1 MTKITM
7 IGAGNLATH
16 LCRALINSGHEIIQ
30 IYSRTIESASTLAK
44 EINVPYTT
52 DTKAIKSSDL
62 AIIAV
67 NDDSIQVI
75 EKHIGFPKVHT
86 SGTKPLSTLNGKNIG
101 VFYPL
106 QTFNKNINVN
116 FKSIP
121 VCVESSNSDLLQI
134 LKNLAVSISDKVVE
148 LNSEQRKNLHLA
160 AVISCNFSNMLY
172 RLSEEVCQKEGIPFD
187 ILQPLILETAQKIKH
202 TSPSL
207 AQTGPARRGDF
218 ETVEKHLMLLKND
231 EEKKEIYQL
240 LTASI
245 KKRQ

>member
-7 IGAGNLATH
+7 IGAGNLATQ

-86 SGTKPLSTLNGKNIG
+86 SGTKPISTLNGKNIG

-121 VCVESSNSDLLQI
+121 VCVESSNSDLLQT
-134 LKNLAVSISDKVVE
+134 LKI
-148 LNSEQRKNLHLA
+148 
-160 AVISCNFSNMLY
+160 
-172 RLSEEVCQKEGIPFD
+172 
-187 ILQPLILETAQKIKH
+187 
-202 TSPSL
+202 
-207 AQTGPARRGDF
+207 
-218 ETVEKHLMLLKND
+218 
-231 EEKKEIYQL
+231 
-240 LTASI
+240 
-245 KKRQ
+245 

>member
-16 LCRALINSGHEIIQ
+16 LCRALIDAGHEIIQ
-30 IYSRTIESASTLAK
+30 IYSRTVESASSLAN

-52 DTKAIKSSDL
+52 DSKAIISSDL

-67 NDDSIQVI
+67 NDDSIQDI
-75 EKHIGFPKVHT
+75 EKYIGFPKVHT
-86 SGTKPLSTLNGKNIG
+86 SGTKSLSNLNGKNIG

-106 QTFNKNINVN
+106 QSFSKNIDIN
-116 FKSIP
+116 FNSIP
-121 VCVESSNSDLLQI
+121 VCIESSNSDLLQT
-134 LKNLAVSISDKVVE
+134 LKNLAVSISDKVIE

-172 RLSEEVCQKEGIPFD
+172 RLSEELCQKEGISFD

-202 TSPSL
+202 ISPSM
-207 AQTGPARRGDF
+207 AQTGPAKRGDF
-218 ETVEKHLMLLKND
+218 ETIAKHLMLLEND
-231 EEKKEIYQL
+231 DEKKEIYQL

>member
-1 MTKITM
+1 M

-16 LCRALINSGHEIIQ
+16 LCHALINAGHEIIQ
-30 IYSRTIESASTLAK
+30 IYSRTLESASTLAN

-52 DTKAIKSSDL
+52 DSKAIISSDL

-67 NDDSIQVI
+67 NDDSIQDI
-75 EKHIGFPKVHT
+75 EKHITFPKAHT
-86 SGTKPLSTLNGKNIG
+86 SGTKPLSNLNGENIG
-101 VFYPL
+101 VLYPL
-106 QTFNKNINVN
+106 QTFNKNLDIN

-121 VCVESSNSDLLQI
+121 VCIESSNSNLLQT
-134 LKNLAVSISDKVVE
+134 LKNLAQSISDKVLE

-187 ILQPLILETAQKIKH
+187 ILHPLILETAQKIKH
-202 TSPSL
+202 TTPSN
-207 AQTGPARRGDF
+207 AQTGPAKRGDF
-218 ETVEKHLMLLKND
+218 ETIEKHLMLLQND

-245 KKRQ
+245 KKRNEL

>member
-1 MTKITM
+1 M

-16 LCRALINSGHEIIQ
+16 LCRALINAGHEIIQ
-30 IYSRTIESASTLAK
+30 IYSRTVESASTLAE
-44 EINVPYTT
+44 EINAPYTNEAE
-52 DTKAIKSSDL
+52 AIICSDL

-67 NDDSIQVI
+67 NDDSIQNI
-75 EKHIGFPKVHT
+75 EKHISFPKVHT

-106 QTFNKNINVN
+106 QTFNKNIDVN

-121 VCVESSNSDLLQI
+121 VCVESSNSDLLQTLI
-134 LKNLAVSISDKVVE
+134 ELALSISDKVVE

-172 RLSEEVCQKEGIPFD
+172 RLSEEICQKESIPFE
-187 ILQPLILETAQKIKH
+187 ILQPLILETAQKIKYK
-202 TSPSL
+202 SPSL
-207 AQTGPARRGDF
+207 AQTGPAKRGDF
-218 ETVEKHLMLLKND
+218 ETIAKHLMILEND
-231 EEKKEIYQL
+231 YEKKEIYEL

>member
-1 MTKITM
+1 M

-16 LCRALINSGHEIIQ
+16 LCRALINAGHEIIQ
-30 IYSRTIESASTLAK
+30 IYSRTLESASTLAN

-52 DTKAIKSSDL
+52 DSKAIISSDL

-67 NDDSIQVI
+67 NDDSIQDI
-75 EKHIGFPKVHT
+75 EKHITFPKVHT
-86 SGTKPLSTLNGKNIG
+86 SGTKPLSNLNGENIG
-101 VFYPL
+101 VLYPL
-106 QTFNKNINVN
+106 QTFNKNLDIN

-121 VCVESSNSDLLQI
+121 VCIESSNSNLLQT
-134 LKNLAVSISDKVVE
+134 LKNLAQSISDKVLE

-187 ILQPLILETAQKIKH
+187 ILHPLILETAQKIKH
-202 TSPSL
+202 TTPSN
-207 AQTGPARRGDF
+207 AQTGPAKRGDF
-218 ETVEKHLMLLKND
+218 ETIEKHLMLLQND

>member
-44 EINVPYTT
+44 EINAPYTT
-52 DTKAIKSSDL
+52 DTEAIISSDL

-67 NDDSIQVI
+67 NDDSIQDI
-75 EKHIGFPKVHT
+75 EKHITFPKVHT

-106 QTFNKNINVN
+106 QTFNKNIDVN

-121 VCVESSNSDLLQI
+121 VCVESSNSGLLQT
-134 LKNLAVSISDKVVE
+134 LKNLA
-148 LNSEQRKNLHLA
+148 H
-160 AVISCNFSNMLY
+160 
-172 RLSEEVCQKEGIPFD
+172 
-187 ILQPLILETAQKIKH
+187 
-202 TSPSL
+202 
-207 AQTGPARRGDF
+207 
-218 ETVEKHLMLLKND
+218 
-231 EEKKEIYQL
+231 IYFG
-240 LTASI
+240 
-245 KKRQ
+245 

>member
-16 LCRALINSGHEIIQ
+16 LCRALINAGHEIIQ
-30 IYSRTIESASTLAK
+30 IYSRTVESASTLAE
-44 EINVPYTT
+44 EINAPYTNEAE
-52 DTKAIKSSDL
+52 AIICSDL

-67 NDDSIQVI
+67 NDDSIQNI
-75 EKHIGFPKVHT
+75 EKHISFPKVHT

-106 QTFNKNINVN
+106 QTFNKNIDVN

-121 VCVESSNSDLLQI
+121 VCVESSNSDLLQTLI
-134 LKNLAVSISDKVVE
+134 ELALSISDKVVE

-172 RLSEEVCQKEGIPFD
+172 RLSEEICQKESIPFE
-187 ILQPLILETAQKIKH
+187 ILQPLILETAQKIKYK
-202 TSPSL
+202 SPSL
-207 AQTGPARRGDF
+207 AQTGPAKRGDF
-218 ETVEKHLMLLKND
+218 ETIAKHLMILEND
-231 EEKKEIYQL
+231 YEKKEIYEL

>member
-1 MTKITM
+1 MIKITM

-16 LCRALINSGHEIIQ
+16 LCRALINSGNEIVQ
-30 IYSRTIESASTLAK
+30 IYSRTEESASTLAK
-44 EINVPYTT
+44 EINAPYTN
-52 DTKAIKSSDL
+52 DTKTIKSSDL

-67 NDDSIQVI
+67 NDDSIQDI

-86 SGTKPLSTLNGKNIG
+86 SGTKSLSTLNGKNIG

-106 QTFNKNINVN
+106 QTFNKNIDIN
-116 FKSIP
+116 FKAIP
-121 VCVESSNSDLLQI
+121 ICVESSNSNLLQT
-134 LKNLAVSISDKVVE
+134 LKNLAVSLSNKVIE

-160 AVISCNFSNMLY
+160 AVISCNFSNLLY

-187 ILQPLILETAQKIKH
+187 ILQPLILETAQKIKYK
-202 TSPSL
+202 SPSL
-207 AQTGPARRGDF
+207 TQTGPAKRGDF
-218 ETVEKHLMLLKND
+218 ETIEKHLMLLMND

-245 KKRQ
+245 KKRK

>member
-1 MTKITM
+1 MKKITM

-16 LCRALINSGHEIIQ
+16 LCRALIKSGHEIIQ
-30 IYSRTIESASTLAK
+30 IYSRTVESASTLAK

-62 AIIAV
+62 AIIALK
-67 NDDSIQVI
+67 DDSIQDI
-75 EKHIGFPKVHT
+75 EKQIGFPKVHT
-86 SGTKPLSTLNGKNIG
+86 SGTKPISTLSGKNIG

-106 QTFNKNINVN
+106 QTFNKNIDIN
-116 FKSIP
+116 FKSVPI
-121 VCVESSNSDLLQI
+121 CVESSNSNLLQT
-134 LKNLAVSISDKVVE
+134 LKNLALSISDKVVE

-172 RLSEEVCQKEGIPFD
+172 LFSEEICQKEGISFD
-187 ILQPLILETAQKIKH
+187 ILQPLILETAQKIKYV
-202 TSPSL
+202 SPSL
-207 AQTGPARRGDF
+207 AQTGPAKRGDF
-218 ETVEKHLMLLKND
+218 ETIAKHLILLEND
-231 EEKKEIYQL
+231 EEKKEIYKL

>member
-1 MTKITM
+1 M

-16 LCRALINSGHEIIQ
+16 LCRAFINAGHEIIQ
-30 IYSRTIESASTLAK
+30 IYSRTLESASTLAN

-52 DTKAIKSSDL
+52 DSKAIISSDL

-67 NDDSIQVI
+67 NDDSIQDI
-75 EKHIGFPKVHT
+75 EKHIAFPKVHT
-86 SGTKPLSTLNGKNIG
+86 SGTKPLSILNGENIG

-106 QTFNKNINVN
+106 QTFNKNIDVN

-121 VCVESSNSDLLQI
+121 VCVESSTNDLLKT
-134 LKNLAVSISDKVVE
+134 LKILAVSIADKVVE
-148 LNSEQRKNLHLA
+148 LNSEQRKKLHLA

-172 RLSEEVCQKEGIPFD
+172 HFSEEICQKEGIPFD
-187 ILQPLILETAQKIKH
+187 IMLPLILETAQKIKH
-202 TSPSL
+202 TTPLQS
-207 AQTGPARRGDF
+207 QTGPAKRGDF
-218 ETVEKHLMLLKND
+218 ETIAKHLKLLEND
-231 EEKKEIYQL
+231 DEKKEIYQL